1 MFTLC
6 FALYTVAEGSG
17 GVGDIDKA
25 KPPESD
31 RPAVEDRAEETAEA
45 AGKQPMHVA
54 EEEEGPPSSK
64 PGEGREKEL
73 EKEGTLK
80 PRDGEMA
87 TDAVP
92 PPTNSTLTTSS
103 QARRLSGELAS
114 CWRRKEVHFLFSVA
128 RIQFSD

>member
-31 RPAVEDRAEETAEA
+31 RPAVEDTAEETTEA

-64 PGEGREKEL
+64 PGERREKEL

-87 TDAVP
+87 TDTVP
-92 PPTNSTLTTSS
+92 PPTNSTLTNGS

>member
-1 MFTLC
+1 M
-6 FALYTVAEGSG
+6 AEGSG

-25 KPPESD
+25 TPPESD
-31 RPAVEDRAEETAEA
+31 RPAVEDR
-45 AGKQPMHVA
+45 QPMHVA
-54 EEEEGPPSSK
+54 EEDEGPPSSK

-80 PRDGEMA
+80 PGDGEVA
-87 TDAVP
+87 TDTVP

-114 CWRRKEVHFLFSVA
+114 C
-128 RIQFSD
+128 

>member
-1 MFTLC
+1 
-6 FALYTVAEGSG
+6 VAEGSG

-31 RPAVEDRAEETAEA
+31 RPAAEDRTEATAEA

-64 PGEGREKEL
+64 QGEGREKEL

-80 PRDGEMA
+80 PGDGEVA
-87 TDAVP
+87 TDTVP

-103 QARRLSGELAS
+103 QARRLSGELAV
-114 CWRRKEVHFLFSVA
+114 REERKCIFV
-128 RIQFSD
+128 